1 MEIKVVKRIL
11 EENERTADRIR
22 DELAAGGNIAVNI
35 MGTPGAG
42 KTSLL
47 EKTFL
52 HFRDRLP
59 MAVIEGDIATL
70 KDAKCLKK
78 LGMDVVQIN
87 TDRWGGSCHL
97 DARMVLPA
105 LRKLAKL
112 SDGIVFVE
120 NVGNLV
126 CPAAFDIGERYKIV
140 VTSVAEGDDKPS
152 KYPIMFKTPAMVV
165 LNKIDLLHLTDFN
178 MARFKRDLKA
188 INPGAALAV
197 LSVRTGKGLAEWF
210 EWVDGL
216 RVRRERK

>member
-11 EENERTADRIR
+11 EKNEKIADQIR
-22 DELAAGGNIAVNI
+22 AELAARGNVALNI

-52 HFRDRLP
+52 HFRRRFP

-70 KDAKCLKK
+70 KDAERLKK

-97 DARMVLPA
+97 DANMVLPA
-105 LRKLAKL
+105 LRKLTKL
-112 SDGIVFVE
+112 KNGIVFVE

-126 CPAAFDIGERYKIV
+126 CPAEFDIGEHYKVV
-140 VTSVAEGDDKPS
+140 VTSVPEGDDKPS
-152 KYPIMFKTPAMVV
+152 KYPIMFRTSTMVV
-165 LNKIDLLHLTDFN
+165 LNKTDLLHFTDFN
-178 MARFKRDLKA
+178 MARFRHDLKA
-188 INPGAALAV
+188 INPRAV
-197 LSVRTGKGLAEWF
+197 LVTLSVRTGKGLAGWF
-210 EWVDGL
+210 EWVEGL
-216 RVRRERK
+216 RSQ